1 MIPFEQQVRERAYYI
16 WEGEGRVFGRAED
29 HWLMAEA
36 ELVSTR
42 DPAPHYVQAA
52 TADLSLSP
60 SPAKVLKPR
69 ASRSA
74 AAKAVAEKAVA
85 EKAEAAPR
93 KPRTSSAK
101 SAATQPAEAKVAAP
115 KAPAAKAP
123 ATKTAAA
130 KTTAAKATP
139 ASQPRAVSKPR
150 ATASMESGATVH

>member
-74 AAKAVAEKAVA
+74 AAKAITEKAVA

-93 KPRTSSAK
+93 KPRTSAK
-101 SAATQPAEAKVAAP
+101 SAATQPASAKVAAP

-123 ATKTAAA
+123 ATKTTAA
-130 KTTAAKATP
+130 KTTPAAQ
-139 ASQPRAVSKPR
+139 SRAVSKPR

>member
-16 WEGEGRVFGRAED
+16 WEGEGRVFGRAAE

-42 DPAPHYVQAA
+42 GPAPVYVQPA

-85 EKAEAAPR
+85 EKTEAAPR
-93 KPRTSSAK
+93 KPRTAAAK
-101 SAATQPAEAKVAAP
+101 SATTQPTSAKVAAP

-123 ATKTAAA
+123 ATKTTAT
-130 KTTAAKATP
+130 KSAAKATP
-139 ASQPRAVSKPR
+139 AVKSRAVSKPR
-150 ATASMESGATVH
+150 AAASMESGATVH

>member
-85 EKAEAAPR
+85 EKAVAAPR
-93 KPRTSSAK
+93 KPRTSAK
-101 SAATQPAEAKVAAP
+101 SAATQSASAKVAAP

-139 ASQPRAVSKPR
+139 AARPRAVSKPR